1 MVYKPQIVAWHS
13 MKTRDFSRET
23 FKHCSCSL
31 FVLTVIMTM
40 VSVATMKV
48 LLSLA
53 HLNSSQN
60 VIHLIVLTFGNS
72 KNAGFR
78 EYYLFL
84 EFLLYLLS
92 CCISYRLRSFLPL
105 QWRTTNFKPKSE
117 SMFFFLLAIVSTFWS
132 NVCDVLFSLKIKSDR
147 RTNVVTSYRMI
158 NDLKITNQVMWATRV
173 RTRMLFTSS
182 YVHIMLQQN
191 EHM

>member
-1 MVYKPQIVAWHS
+1 

-60 VIHLIVLTFGNS
+60 VIHLIVLTFENS
-72 KNAGFR
+72 KNAEFR

-92 CCISYRLRSFLPL
+92 MY
-105 QWRTTNFKPKSE
+105 
-117 SMFFFLLAIVSTFWS
+117 
-132 NVCDVLFSLKIKSDR
+132 
-147 RTNVVTSYRMI
+147 
-158 NDLKITNQVMWATRV
+158 
-173 RTRMLFTSS
+173 
-182 YVHIMLQQN
+182 
-191 EHM
+191 